1 MIYIDI
7 IGFIKNFLV
16 MFVELAALFL
26 VISFLVSLLQQVVTE
41 ERIKSVLEKGNKATG
56 YLSGTFLGA
65 LTPFCSC
72 STVPILAGLLS
83 SGAPFGPSIS
93 FLIASPL
100 LNPIIVVLLWK
111 LLGLK
116 LTVFYVVSMFIFAV
130 LAGVLFNALGLEKH
144 LKNVQIRRKQNENGE
159 PESKWIL
166 ALKDAWNFFYP
177 VLPYLL
183 IGVLIGA
190 VIHDF
195 IPAEFITAIAGNDNP
210 FAIPVAA
217 VIGIPM
223 YIRVETMIPIS
234 EALVAKGMSMGAVI
248 ALIIGG
254 AGASLPE
261 VLLLNKLFKP
271 RLLAAFIIAIFIG
284 AVTTGYILY
293 FIF

>member
-1 MIYIDI
+1 MYMDI
-7 IGFIKNFLV
+7 MGFIKNFLIL
-16 MFVELAALFL
+16 FVELAALFL
-26 VISFLVSLLQQVVTE
+26 LISFLVSLLQQVVTE
-41 ERIKSVLEKGNKATG
+41 EKIKSILEKGNKATG
-56 YLSGTFLGA
+56 YVSGTFLGA

-72 STVPILAGLLS
+72 STIPILAGLLS

-100 LNPIIVVLLWK
+100 LNPIIVILLWK

-144 LKNVQIRRKQNENGE
+144 LKNVRIRRTKNENGE
-159 PESKWIL
+159 PESKWVL

-210 FAIPVAA
+210 FAIPIAA

-234 EALVAKGMSMGAVI
+234 EALVAKGMSMGAVV

-261 VLLLNKLFKP
+261 ILLLNKLFKP
-271 RLLAAFIIAIFIG
+271 RLIAAFIITVFIG

-293 FIF
+293 FTF

>member
-1 MIYIDI
+1 MDWL
-7 IGFIKNFLV
+7 GFLQNFLV
-16 MFVELAALFL
+16 LFLELTALFI

-41 ERIKSVLEKGNKATG
+41 EKIKSILQKGNKATG
-56 YLSGTFLGA
+56 YISGTLLGA

-72 STVPILAGLLS
+72 STIPILAGLLS

-93 FLIASPL
+93 FLISSPL
-100 LNPIIVVLLWK
+100 LNPVIVILLWK
-111 LLGLK
+111 LLGFK
-116 LTVFYVVSMFIFAV
+116 LTAFYVISMFIFAV
-130 LAGVLFNALGLEKH
+130 LAGLIFNTLGLEKH
-144 LKNVQIRRKQNENGE
+144 LRNVKIRRSQNGE
-159 PESKWIL
+159 GQKESKWII
-166 ALKDAWNFFYP
+166 ALKDAWSFFYP

-183 IGVLIGA
+183 FGVLIGA

-195 IPAEFITAIAGNDNP
+195 IPADFISSIAGKDHP

-217 VIGIPM
+217 IIGIPM

-234 EALVAKGMSMGAVI
+234 EALVSKGMSMGAVI

-271 RLLAAFIIAIFIG
+271 RLLTAFIVSILIG
-284 AVTTGYILY
+284 ATVTGYILY
-293 FIF
+293 FTF

>member
-1 MIYIDI
+1 MIYMDI

-56 YLSGTFLGA
+56 YISGTFLGA
-65 LTPFCSC
+65 LSAVCSC
-72 STVPILAGLLS
+72 STVPILAVLLS

-100 LNPIIVVLLWK
+100 LNLIIVVLLWK

-195 IPAEFITAIAGNDNP
+195 IPAEFITAIDRKSTRLNSSHV
-210 FAIPVAA
+210 AISYA
-217 VIGIPM
+217 VFFLKTKN
-223 YIRVETMIPIS
+223 VS
-234 EALVAKGMSMGAVI
+234 
-248 ALIIGG
+248 
-254 AGASLPE
+254 
-261 VLLLNKLFKP
+261 
-271 RLLAAFIIAIFIG
+271 
-284 AVTTGYILY
+284 
-293 FIF
+293 

>member
-1 MIYIDI
+1 MDI

>member
-1 MIYIDI
+1 MFLMDWM
-7 IGFIKNFLV
+7 GFLQNFLV
-16 MFVELAALFL
+16 LFLELTALFI

-41 ERIKSVLEKGNKATG
+41 EKIKSILQKGNKATG
-56 YLSGTFLGA
+56 YISGTLLGA

-72 STVPILAGLLS
+72 STIPILAGLLS

-93 FLIASPL
+93 FLISSPL
-100 LNPIIVVLLWK
+100 LNPVIVILLWK
-111 LLGLK
+111 LLGFK
-116 LTVFYVVSMFIFAV
+116 LTAFYVIAMFIFAV
-130 LAGVLFNALGLEKH
+130 LAGVTFNGLKLEKH
-144 LKNVQIRRKQNENGE
+144 LRNVRIRSSQNGVGQK
-159 PESKWIL
+159 ESKWII

-177 VLPYLL
+177 VLPYLV

-190 VIHDF
+190 IIHDF
-195 IPAEFITAIAGNDNP
+195 IPAEFITSIAGDEHP
-210 FAIPVAA
+210 FAIPIAA
-217 VIGIPM
+217 IVGIPM

-234 EALVAKGMSMGAVI
+234 EALVSKGMSMGAVI

-271 RLLAAFIIAIFIG
+271 RLLMAFIIAILLG
-284 AVTTGYILY
+284 ATVTGYILY

>member
-1 MIYIDI
+1 MLDWM
-7 IGFIKNFLV
+7 GFIRNFSV
-16 MFVELAALFL
+16 MFLELTALFI

-41 ERIKSVLEKGNKATG
+41 EKIKGILQKGNKATG
-56 YLSGTFLGA
+56 YISGTFLGA

-72 STVPILAGLLS
+72 STIPILAGLLS

-93 FLIASPL
+93 FLISSPL
-100 LNPIIVVLLWK
+100 LNPVIVILLWK
-111 LLGLK
+111 LLGFK
-116 LTVFYVVSMFIFAV
+116 ITAFYVIAMFIFAV
-130 LAGVLFNALGLEKH
+130 LAGVTFNALDLEKH
-144 LKNVQIRRKQNENGE
+144 LRNVRIRRSQSGKEQK
-159 PESKWIL
+159 ESKWII

-190 VIHDF
+190 AIHDF
-195 IPAEFITAIAGNDNP
+195 IPKEFITSVAGDNHP

-217 VIGIPM
+217 IIGIPM

-234 EALVAKGMSMGAVI
+234 EALVSKGMSMGAVI

-271 RLLAAFIIAIFIG
+271 RLLTAFIVAILLG
-284 AVTTGYILY
+284 AIVTGYILY